1 MRGEVFRQL
10 RELVEVAE
18 DNGQLFWALNVSA
31 VLYLGGGEKKIP
43 KVDGDIPNSQKYHET
58 SGISSNWMVL
68 FSWPLFPV
76 VALFSSNFLQCS
88 HQTVR

>member
-31 VLYLGGGEKKIP
+31 VLYLCGGEKQTP
-43 KVDGDIPNSQKYHET
+43 QGRWRLHPNFPE
-58 SGISSNWMVL
+58 IS
-68 FSWPLFPV
+68 
-76 VALFSSNFLQCS
+76 
-88 HQTVR
+88 